1 MCTLVGYPVMFS
13 CCDKLKESQSIE
25 YIQYIPMQCLTCV
38 VLSRLSSCVPL
49 AGGSGFNCRQFMEK
63 YKDKF
68 LQFVDSRAISIR
80 LLMEGIIPPYLSH
93 QLQNVDSTTGA
104 QLLFLHLQEQANRDS
119 LLKLCNVIINLT
131 GYPNM
136 SSLGRDM
143 KRDLEQPV
151 NTSTS

>member
-1 MCTLVGYPVMFS
+1 MNTSSTSLCSV
-13 CCDKLKESQSIE
+13 
-25 YIQYIPMQCLTCV
+25 CV

-49 AGGSGFNCRQFMEK
+49 AGGSGFDCQQFMEN
-63 YKDKF
+63 YEDRF
-68 LQFVDSRAISIR
+68 LQCVDSHAISNM
-80 LLMEGIIPPYLSH
+80 LLVKQVIPSNLSH
-93 QLQNVDSTTGA
+93 QLQNVDSTTGT
-104 QLLFLHLQEQANRDS
+104 QLLFLHLRSHADRDS
-119 LLKLCNVIINLT
+119 LLQLCNVMINLT

>member
-1 MCTLVGYPVMFS
+1 MSTSSTSLCSV
-13 CCDKLKESQSIE
+13 
-25 YIQYIPMQCLTCV
+25 CV
-38 VLSRLSSCVPL
+38 VLSHLSSCVPL
-49 AGGSGFNCRQFMEK
+49 AGGSGFDCRQFMEK
-63 YKDKF
+63 YKDRF
-68 LQFVDSRAISIR
+68 VQSVDSRAIIYR

-93 QLQNVDSTTGA
+93 QLENVDSTTGT
-104 QLLFLHLQEQANRDS
+104 QLLFLHLRSHADRDS
-119 LLKLCNVIINLT
+119 LLKLCNVMIDLT

>member
-1 MCTLVGYPVMFS
+1 MSTSSTSLCSV
-13 CCDKLKESQSIE
+13 
-25 YIQYIPMQCLTCV
+25 CV
-38 VLSRLSSCVPL
+38 VLSRLSCVPL
-49 AGGSGFNCRQFMEK
+49 AGGSGFDCRQSMEK
-63 YKDKF
+63 YKDRF
-68 LQFVDSRAISIR
+68 VQCVDSHAIIYR

-93 QLQNVDSTTGA
+93 QLQNVDSTTGT
-104 QLLFLHLQEQANRDS
+104 QLLFLHLQSHADRDS
-119 LLKLCNVIINLT
+119 LLNLCHVMINLT

>member
-1 MCTLVGYPVMFS
+1 MNTSSTSLCSV
-13 CCDKLKESQSIE
+13 
-25 YIQYIPMQCLTCV
+25 CV
-38 VLSRLSSCVPL
+38 VLSCLSSCVPL
-49 AGGSGFNCRQFMEK
+49 AGGSGFDCQQFMEK
-63 YKDKF
+63 YKYRF
-68 LQFVDSRAISIR
+68 LQFVDSHAIVLK

-93 QLQNVDSTTGA
+93 QLQNVDSTTGT
-104 QLLFLHLQEQANRDS
+104 QLLFLHLRSHADRDS
-119 LLKLCNVIINLT
+119 LLKLCNVMINLT

>member
-1 MCTLVGYPVMFS
+1 MNTSSTSLCSV
-13 CCDKLKESQSIE
+13 
-25 YIQYIPMQCLTCV
+25 CV

-49 AGGSGFNCRQFMEK
+49 AGGSGFDCRQFMEK
-63 YKDKF
+63 YKDRF
-68 LQFVDSRAISIR
+68 LQLVDSRAIALR

-104 QLLFLHLQEQANRDS
+104 QLLFLHLQEQANKES
-119 LLKLCNVIINLT
+119 LLKLCNVMINLT

>member
-1 MCTLVGYPVMFS
+1 MNTSSTSLCSV
-13 CCDKLKESQSIE
+13 
-25 YIQYIPMQCLTCV
+25 CV

-49 AGGSGFNCRQFMEK
+49 AGGSGFDCRQFMEK
-63 YKDKF
+63 YKDRF
-68 LQFVDSRAISIR
+68 LEFVDSCAIAIR
-80 LLMEGIIPPYLSH
+80 LSTAGVIPPGLSR
-93 QLQNVDSTTGA
+93 QLQNMDSTDGNHH
-104 QLLFLHLQEQANRDS
+104 LFLHLRSHADRDS

-151 NTSTS
+151 NSSTS

>member
-1 MCTLVGYPVMFS
+1 MNTSSTSLCIV
-13 CCDKLKESQSIE
+13 
-25 YIQYIPMQCLTCV
+25 CV

-49 AGGSGFNCRQFMEK
+49 AGGSGFDCRQFMEK
-63 YKDKF
+63 YKDRF
-68 LQFVDSRAISIR
+68 LQFVDSRAIYIR

-93 QLQNVDSTTGA
+93 QLQNVDSTTGT
-104 QLLFLHLQEQANRDS
+104 QLLFLHLQEQANEEC
-119 LLKLCNVIINLT
+119 LLKLCNVMINMA
-131 GYPNM
+131 GYHNM